1 MKDYYKILEIAPDAP
16 QDAVKEQYRFLVQA
30 WHPDKF
36 QNLAQKLKAEE
47 KIKEIN
53 AAYVILGD
61 PARRKE
67 YNIHAGYS
75 TSNPQQE
82 YSQPITQDRSEDELR
97 EKDKAAKSAEEVR
110 WRKRRENIDREEDNE
125 SQKIRQLDQEI
136 SLVNEEISKISKD
149 LPQLPPSIMAISFSL
164 GSPLFFLI
172 AITERINFLFYIG
185 GFSLIVGIHL
195 FNERAKFYKKNY
207 KPIFDE
213 VEKRKQ
219 RLQLLIQERRY
230 LLSVS

>member
-1 MKDYYKILEIAPDAP
+1 MKDYYEIFEIASDAP
-16 QDAVKEQYRFLVQA
+16 QDAIKEQYRFLVHA

-36 QNLAQKLKAEE
+36 QNPAQKLKAED

-61 PARRKE
+61 PAKRTE
-67 YNIHAGYS
+67 YDIQAGYS
-75 TSNPQQE
+75 TSNLQQN
-82 YSQPITQDRSEDELR
+82 YNQPTTQDGYEDDQR
-97 EKDKAAKSAEEVR
+97 QKDKTAKHPEKVR
-110 WRKRRENIDREEDNE
+110 WRKKRENIDGEEDIK
-125 SQKIRQLDQEI
+125 SQRIGQLDQEI
-136 SLVNEEISKISKD
+136 LLVNEEISKISKD

-164 GSPLFFLI
+164 GSLFIFMI
-172 AITERINFLFYIG
+172 AMTQSIVSLFYIG
-185 GFSLIVGIHL
+185 GFSLIAGIYL

-219 RLQLLIQERRY
+219 HLQLLVQERRY

>member
-1 MKDYYKILEIAPDAP
+1 MKDYYKIFEIALDAS
-16 QDAVKEQYRFLVQA
+16 QDAIKEQYRFLVHA

-36 QNLAQKLKAEE
+36 QNPAQKLKAED

-61 PARRKE
+61 PAKRTE
-67 YNIHAGYS
+67 YDVHAGYS
-75 TSNPQQE
+75 TSNRQQN
-82 YSQPITQDRSEDELR
+82 YSQPTTQDRSEDDQR
-97 EKDKAAKSAEEVR
+97 QKDKTAKHPEEVR
-110 WRKRRENIDREEDNE
+110 WRKKRENIDGEEDIK

-149 LPQLPPSIMAISFSL
+149 LPQLPPSIKAISFSL
-164 GSPLFFLI
+164 GSLFIFVI
-172 AITERINFLFYIG
+172 AMTKSINFLFYIG
-185 GFSLIVGIHL
+185 GFSLIAGIYL
-195 FNERAKFYKKNY
+195 FNERAKFYKNNY

-219 RLQLLIQERRY
+219 HLQLLIQERRY

>member
-1 MKDYYKILEIAPDAP
+1 MKDYYKIFEIAPDAS
-16 QDAVKEQYRFLVQA
+16 QEAIKEQYRFLVQA

-36 QNLAQKLKAEE
+36 QNSAQKLKAED

-53 AAYVILGD
+53 AAYVILGN
-61 PARRKE
+61 PVKRAE
-67 YNIHAGYS
+67 YDIHAGYS
-75 TSNPQQE
+75 ISISQQE
-82 YSQPITQDRSEDELR
+82 YGQPTTQDQSEDEKR
-97 EKDKAAKSAEEVR
+97 EKDKSAKRAEEAR
-110 WRKRRENIDREEDNE
+110 WRKRRENNDREEEIKN
-125 SQKIRQLDQEI
+125 QKISQLDQEI

-149 LPQLPPSIMAISFSL
+149 LPKLPSSILAVSLSL
-164 GSPLFFLI
+164 GSSFIFLI
-172 AITERINFLFYIG
+172 AITESINFLFYIG
-185 GFSLIVGIHL
+185 GFSLLAGIYL